1 MAEGLGLYTMVDASI
16 RITPRLDAVSHNIAN
31 IQTPGFKSERV
42 FHSLLKTLE
51 RPGKFEYS
59 TKNHINHAQGP
70 VENTGNALD
79 LSIEGEGFFAVQ
91 GAAGEVYTR
100 KGSFTLNAKN
110 QIVTRAGELLLSQSG
125 APIAVNGRD
134 VEVSNNG
141 EIRVDGAIAGKVKIV
156 GFDSPQNLV
165 RNGTCIYS
173 DTGTAGQRQI
183 KNAEIRSG
191 HLELSNVQ
199 ALREMI
205 DMVDLQRSI
214 ETYQKVILT
223 IGDQDR
229 MAASR
234 VGKLS

>member
-1 MAEGLGLYTMVDASI
+1 MAEGLGLYTMVEASK
-16 RITPRLDAVSHNIAN
+16 RLTPRLDAVSNNIAN
-31 IQTPGFKSERV
+31 VQTPGFKAERV

-51 RPGKFEYS
+51 KPGKFEYTS
-59 TKNHINHAQGP
+59 KNHINHAQGP
-70 VENTGNALD
+70 VENTGNTLD
-79 LSIEGEGFFAVQ
+79 MSIEGEGFFAVQ
-91 GAAGEVYTR
+91 EPTGEVYTR

-110 QIVTRAGELLLSQSG
+110 QIVTQAGEVLLSQAST
-125 APIAVNGRD
+125 PITVNGRD

-141 EIRVDGAIAGKVKIV
+141 EIRVDGAVAGRVKTV
-156 GFDSPQNLV
+156 AFDSPQDLV
-165 RNGTCIYS
+165 RKGNCVFS
-173 DTGTAGQRQI
+173 DPGTAGLRPLRD
-183 KNAEIRSG
+183 AEIRSG

-234 VGKLS
+234 VGKVF